1 MLFYGKVALFDF
13 DGTLVDSMPVW
24 GEKMF
29 RILKIQGITPPD
41 NLLQT
46 ITPLGDNGTLNYYE
60 KNFNLSLTRDEMQR
74 EMDDFA
80 QPKYSNEILE
90 KEDVRRYLH
99 ALKDQGVKLYILT
112 ASPHKMFEPC
122 LERLGLLSMFE
133 EAWCCDDFKKVK
145 SDPTIYL
152 DVAKKVGVKPEE
164 ITFFD
169 DNKIAIET
177 AKKAGLRT
185 IAVYDKSSEL
195 DKESMTAT
203 ADFYANEYSELL

>member
-1 MLFYGKVALFDF
+1 MIFYGKVALFDF

-29 RILKIQGITPPD
+29 RILKIQGITPPK

-46 ITPLGDNGTLNYYE
+46 ITPLGDGGTLDYYE
-60 KNFNLSLTRDEMQR
+60 KNFKLSLTREEMQR

-90 KEDVRRYLH
+90 KNNVRKYLQ
-99 ALKDQGVKLYILT
+99 ALKDVGVRLYILT

-122 LERLGLLSMFE
+122 LKRLGLLSMFE
-133 EAWCCDDFKKVK
+133 ETWCCDDFKKVK

-177 AKKAGLRT
+177 AKNAGLKT

-195 DKESMTAT
+195 DKQFMVSV